1 MTGKKKWSQTVTEH
15 EKWHAP
21 EGLFKESPDKIAKT
35 LKKESK
41 DKKQAM
47 SRLNFY
53 RNRAGKNLSKAD
65 KERLDKAKEKLQ
77 ELYDK
82 EEKTVTKE
90 SYPVSLRW

>member
-1 MTGKKKWSQTVTEH
+1 MADKKKWSQKVTEK

-21 EGLFKESPDKIAKT
+21 EGLFKESPEKIAKT

-47 SRLNFY
+47 SRLTFY

-65 KERLDKAKEKLQ
+65 KERLDKAKEKL
-77 ELYDK
+77 ESMY
-82 EEKTVTKE
+82 ESESKTSTE
-90 SYPVSLRW
+90 SLPCSKRW